1 MKNPTKELMAIP
13 PEDWLEEADRRE
25 RAGDKQGAKTAREF
39 AHFLMGRKDAFENP
53 RGVYTTYSAWRAA
66 AKKAGAVRFEGDK
79 DIAQAFDAT
88 GFGVA
93 EWDGAEGQIYRK
105 SEMQNPRGVYT
116 TYSAW
121 RAAAKKAGAVR
132 FEGDKD
138 IAQAFDATGFGV
150 AEWDGAE
157 GQIYRKSEM
166 RNPRHDPKE
175 SPLYV
180 KYLSLMRGEEP
191 FMMQGTKYEYVWAEY
206 PGGIKDIGVYSY
218 ANDLVYSYDSFRQM
232 MNLDRTNPVHS
243 RNPKH
248 RIGISLSKNRKR
260 NPVYD
265 TGSDE

>member
-53 RGVYTTYSAWRAA
+53 VKSRKENYNDFNEWETDAFR
-66 AKKAGAVRFEGDK
+66 AGATQVVRLGENLFSAIKMKDGSLAKLDK
-79 DIAQAFDAT
+79 DGFVDMRSRT
-88 GFGVA
+88 GQMVRKNSTTVGSWYGERGEINRQLVA
-93 EWDGAEGQIYRK
+93 K
-105 SEMQNPRGVYT
+105 SG
-116 TYSAW
+116 
-121 RAAAKKAGAVR
+121 
-132 FEGDKD
+132 
-138 IAQAFDATGFGV
+138 
-150 AEWDGAE
+150 
-157 GQIYRKSEM
+157 KSRPYE
-166 RNPRHDPKE
+166 NPKE

-180 KYLSLMRGEEP
+180 KYLSLMRGEVP

-218 ANDLVYSYDSFRQM
+218 ANDLVYSYDSFRKM

-243 RNPKH
+243 RNPKQ
-248 RIGISLSKNRKR
+248 RIGISLSKNRRR

>member
-79 DIAQAFDAT
+79 DIAQAFDDN
-88 GFGVA
+88 GRGVA

-138 IAQAFDATGFGV
+138 IAQAFDDNGRGV
-150 AEWDGAE
+150 AEWDGSE
-157 GQIYRKSEM
+157 GQIYRKSAN
-166 RNPRHDPKE
+166 NPAHRPKE

-180 KYLSLMRGEEP
+180 KYLSLMKGEEP

-218 ANDLVYSYDSFRQM
+218 AGDLVYSYDSFRKM

-243 RNPKH
+243 RNPRQ
-248 RIGISLSKNRKR
+248 RIGISLSKNRRR